1 MILDLDTIKRLGEKN
16 HHDNFRFRSF
26 LKSKDFKR
34 LDNTVHA
41 LFDFYSSNIDC
52 TKCGNCCAVLKPMIH
67 SKDIKALA
75 QLTDQS
81 SHDFKIGFIEK
92 DEDGDMHFKS
102 LPCPFLLDKKCTVYD
117 SRPDDCKSYPHL
129 HKKEFLSRLFGVIDN
144 YSNCPI
150 VFNVYEELKLK
161 FHFR

>member
-16 HHDNFRFRSF
+16 HNDNFRFRSF
-26 LKSKDFKR
+26 LKSRDSKR
-34 LDNTVHA
+34 LDNTVHD

-52 TKCGNCCAVLKPMIH
+52 TKCGNCCAVLKPMID

-75 QLTDQS
+75 QLTGQKP
-81 SHDFKIGFIEK
+81 HDFKIEFTEK

-117 SRPDDCKSYPHL
+117 SRPYDCKSYPHL
-129 HKKEFLSRLFGVIDN
+129 HKKDFLSRLFGVIDN